1 MNLIVCEKLAR
12 DYSSVRITELDMPE
26 SAIFNVSKV
35 EIVEISRIFVKFREF
50 SLNL

>member
-12 DYSSVRITELDMPE
+12 NYSSVRVTELDVPK

-35 EIVEISRIFVKFREF
+35 EIVEISRIFMKFSEF